1 MRNTSITTHT
11 AVWAITIGIAA
22 LTASS
27 PAAAAMS
34 LGQAGNPYV
43 VCDGPATYLQASV
56 GQDPGYTVPAG
67 GGVITSW
74 STAAV
79 GGGAQVKLA
88 LFRPTGTP
96 DEYTTVGTS
105 SAETMRG
112 SSLNAF
118 GTRIAA
124 QGGDVLG
131 MLILSGAHSCVAINT
146 GSAGDRVQRVEG
158 ALLDTG
164 MTQVF
169 SDPSQP
175 ERRLNIAAVLE
186 TDADG
191 DGIGDEPP
199 STKLTGK
206 PRVSHGKAKFT
217 FESADPAAT
226 FQCKFDDGSRRRCT
240 SPRSYPADVGAHE
253 FSVQAVD
260 SDGHR
265 DPTPAKS
272 HFVVPGRG
280 RATTP

>member
-1 MRNTSITTHT
+1 MKNLAIPAKAAMT
-11 AVWAITIGIAA
+11 AITIGVVA

-27 PAAAAMS
+27 PAAAATS
-34 LGQAGNPYV
+34 LGQAGNPFV
-43 VCDGPATYLQASV
+43 VCDGPATYLQGSV
-56 GQDPGYTVPAG
+56 GRAPSYTVPAG

-79 GGGAQVKLA
+79 AGGAQVKLA
-88 LFRPTGTP
+88 LFRPTPTP

-105 SAETMRG
+105 SAETMRS

-118 GTRIAA
+118 GTRIAVQA
-124 QGGDVLG
+124 GDVLG

-146 GSAGDRVQRVEG
+146 GSDGDRVQRVEG
-158 ALLDTG
+158 TLLDTG
-164 MTQVF
+164 MTQIF
-169 SDPSQP
+169 SDPSQS

-199 STKLTGK
+199 GTKLTGK
-206 PRVSHGKAKFT
+206 PRVSRGKARFT
-217 FESADPAAT
+217 FESTDPAAT
-226 FQCKFDDGSRRRCT
+226 FLCKFDGGSRRRCT
-240 SPRSYPADVGAHE
+240 SPRSYPAKVGAHA

-272 HFVVPGRG
+272 RFVVH
-280 RATTP
+280 